1 MGDKQK
7 EIGKARCPG
16 NKLHATVSNP
26 IPGPNSGQGNP
37 DEQSRS
43 VWPCGSDKTI
53 NLADN
58 LQDLGL
64 ESIDALE
71 MVFDL
76 EEKFGIQIP
85 YNANSAATD
94 FATVGDVV
102 KAIQGL
108 VEQKQT

>member
-1 MGDKQK
+1 MADVADDVIAIIAKKVPGGK
-7 EIGKARCPG
+7 EI
-16 NKLHATVSNP
+16 KLT
-26 IPGPNSGQGNP
+26 
-37 DEQSRS
+37 
-43 VWPCGSDKTI
+43 
-53 NLADN
+53 DN
-58 LQDLGL
+58 LQELGL

-108 VEQKQT
+108 VAQKQQT

>member
-1 MGDKQK
+1 MADVAADVIAIIAKKVPGGK
-7 EIGKARCPG
+7 EIGL
-16 NKLHATVSNP
+16 N
-26 IPGPNSGQGNP
+26 
-37 DEQSRS
+37 
-43 VWPCGSDKTI
+43 
-53 NLADN
+53 DN
-58 LQDLGL
+58 LQELGL

-108 VEQKQT
+108 IAQKPQT